1 VYHDWQNR
9 KARFPTVERGKT
21 LLNRNRAA
29 VGTDWRAFLEAHG
42 VDMTQ
47 HDRQLVES
55 ELQCCTIQI
64 RYWRSRYG
72 FDPTHPLARA
82 FLHLM
87 EAAERYYDG
96 MPAH

>member
-1 VYHDWQNR
+1 
-9 KARFPTVERGKT
+9 
-21 LLNRNRAA
+21 
-29 VGTDWRAFLEAHG
+29 
-42 VDMTQ
+42 MTQ